1 MNKLQGLK
9 AFGGKHKVGA
19 LRRTPIHSI
28 PRPWIYFPRS
38 GITVHAGR
46 LSSPSVVTS
55 QTHMHELDEPL
66 RELIPRLR
74 RFAVSLTRNA
84 SSADDLVQATLER
97 AITRWA
103 DKRIEGDLR
112 AWLFS
117 ILYRQFLDAHRR
129 TRRYARML
137 EFFTGRDD
145 AQPSVERTVIAQ
157 ATLQAFDQLN
167 TEQRALLLWVSVEG
181 LSYKE
186 VAQILEVPI
195 GTVMSRLSRAR
206 QALRQLSD
214 GDIASPSLRILK

>member
-1 MNKLQGLK
+1 MG
-9 AFGGKHKVGA
+9 
-19 LRRTPIHSI
+19 SI
-28 PRPWIYFPRS
+28 PRPWIYFAGR
-38 GITVHAGR
+38 GITFNAGR
-46 LSSPSVVTS
+46 LSSPSVVIS
-55 QTHMHELDEPL
+55 QTPMHELDEQL

-74 RFAVSLTRNA
+74 RFAVSLTRNSSS
-84 SSADDLVQATLER
+84 SSADDLVQSTLER
-97 AITRWA
+97 AIVAWA

-129 TRRYARML
+129 SRRYARML

-145 AQPSVERTVIAQ
+145 VQPSVERTVLAQ
-157 ATLQAFDQLN
+157 STLQAFDQLN

-186 VAQILEVPI
+186 VAEILKVPI

-214 GDIASPSLRILK
+214 GEMTSPSLRRLK

>member
-1 MNKLQGLK
+1 MRGE
-9 AFGGKHKVGA
+9 HKVGA
-19 LRRTPIHSI
+19 LRRTSIGSI
-28 PRPWIYFPRS
+28 PWPLIYFPGS
-38 GITVHAGR
+38 GITVHAAR

-55 QTHMHELDEPL
+55 QIPMHELDEQL

-84 SSADDLVQATLER
+84 SSADDLVQSTLER
-97 AITRWA
+97 AIISWA
-103 DKRIEGDLR
+103 DKRVEGDLR

-167 TEQRALLLWVSVEG
+167 TEQRAVLLWVSVEG

-186 VAQILEVPI
+186 IAEILEVPI

-214 GDIASPSLRILK
+214 GEIASPSLRILK

>member
-1 MNKLQGLK
+1 
-9 AFGGKHKVGA
+9 
-19 LRRTPIHSI
+19 
-28 PRPWIYFPRS
+28 
-38 GITVHAGR
+38 
-46 LSSPSVVTS
+46 
-55 QTHMHELDEPL
+55 MHELDEQL

-74 RFAVSLTRNA
+74 RFALSLTRNS
-84 SSADDLVQATLER
+84 SSADDLVQSTLER
-97 AITRWA
+97 AIVAWA

-129 TRRYARML
+129 NRRYARML

-145 AQPSVERTVIAQ
+145 VQPSVERTVLAQ
-157 ATLQAFDQLN
+157 STLQAFDQLN

-186 VAQILEVPI
+186 VAEIIKVPI

-206 QALRQLSD
+206 QALSQLSD
-214 GDIASPSLRILK
+214 GEMAGPALRRLK